1 MSACTITAVV
11 GKIRQQ
17 MLQLARCFLNL
28 FLINA
33 VLSCILSLT
42 YVFCVQDTFR
52 GRVCECPVVNG
63 VQFKGDGYRSCS
75 GMSRILICSVV
86 YRIVR
91 DGLKLSHTLEHCFFD
106 ILIATSV

>member
-1 MSACTITAVV
+1 MAA

-17 MLQLARCFLNL
+17 ILQLARCFFNL

-33 VLSCILSLT
+33 VSSHVLSLT
-42 YVFCVQDTFR
+42 YVLCVQDTFR

-75 GMSRILICSVV
+75 GMLRILICSVD
-86 YRIVR
+86 YQIVR
-91 DGLKLSHTLEHCFFD
+91 DGLNLSHTLEHSVFS
-106 ILIATSV
+106 ILIATYV